1 MPTQQ
6 PLLSRQRNA
15 LLVVLFTLFASAYM
29 LVYSGYMESGDSR
42 VLFNAVA
49 SYYRYGDFSL
59 DLLMSERLPETFDPS
74 APALLVPANV
84 EPLPL
89 LLAQPLYALADR
101 IPGLGLVHTVWVFN
115 VIISALAGCLT
126 YVYALALGARE
137 RTAVVTALAFGLGT
151 IIVPYSK
158 TFFREPLTLL
168 TILLAAYAA
177 ERARASGYRLAWLA
191 AFGLA
196 LAAAL
201 LTRASAA
208 LALPA
213 LLIILLPT
221 SVNPGRKAGGADGE
235 KRGKVTRRRCAAFAA
250 LLSLGIAGV
259 ALLLLAADSVAG
271 GRYDI
276 LARLNADRD
285 YLVTALHSYLVSIGG
300 SVWATSPIALVALA
314 GAWLRWRS
322 RYVWVALLMLVSF
335 AGGYALLSGVH
346 WFGGLSWPP
355 RFLVPVVPFLLLAG
369 IPALERALQS
379 PRRWAFTG
387 LSLLFA
393 YSLWVQ
399 FCAVSLRWSAY
410 GTALPPEAAG
420 LIEWGGGLNRVA
432 YLRWLV
438 IPGLWGAQPL
448 DFAWVRAGLPLWPLA
463 FAGLIIAAA
472 CRLLRIPRHHLPSTE
487 YQVLHTQNPE
497 PTPTLFPYLLLA
509 AWLLLTGLALRALY
523 ETDSLYNAG
532 NPALHAMLTNLERE
546 TTAEDIV
553 LLSNPAYVDFF
564 FNYAKLHDAARPIAL
579 PIHPGD
585 RPSEEQPPLIEAANP
600 DVLVKM
606 QTIPLIYALAA
617 ERERI
622 WLLENFGP
630 ALPWTVR
637 PVERFMAAHYHPLR
651 VLESAPQ
658 VRLIEFITAGQPDP
672 FGGRAPAIP
681 TDLRFGDHI
690 HLLGFDLPAGT
701 HYAPGA
707 ALPVALAWQ
716 TSAPLEADY
725 TVGLFLRTADAQP
738 VTQSDVQPGWGFSP
752 TSGWTPGALVWDAR
766 ALRLPADLAPGSYQL
781 WVKVYRFDADFQPV
795 DLPVA
800 GSGTRDNVIGVLP
813 VQIDVAQS
821 AP

>member
-6 PLLSRQRNA
+6 PFLSRQRIA
-15 LLVVLFTLFASAYM
+15 LLVVLFTLLASAYM

-42 VLFNAVA
+42 VLFNAVT

-74 APALLVPANV
+74 ALALLVPANV

-115 VIISALAGCLT
+115 VIVSALVGCLT

-177 ERARASGYRLAWLA
+177 ERARTSGYALGWLA

-196 LAAAL
+196 LGAAL

-213 LLIILLPT
+213 LLLILLPA
-221 SVNPGRKAGGADGE
+221 GAKLERKAGGADGE
-235 KRGKVTRRRCAAFAA
+235 KLGKVARRRYAA
-250 LLSLGIAGV
+250 LAVLLALGISGV
-259 ALLLLAADSVAG
+259 ALLVLAGDSVAG

-276 LARLNADRD
+276 LARLNADRG
-285 YLVTALHSYLVSIGG
+285 YLITALHSYLISIGG
-300 SVWATSPIALVALA
+300 SVWATSPVALLALA

-355 RFLVPVVPFLLLAG
+355 RFLMPVVPFLLLAG

-379 PRRWAFTG
+379 PRRWAFAG

-410 GTALPPEAAG
+410 GAALPPEAAG
-420 LIEWGGGLNRVA
+420 LLEWGGGLNLVA

-448 DFAWVRAGLPLWPLA
+448 DFAWVRANLPLWPLA
-463 FAGLIIAAA
+463 FAVLIIASLSL
-472 CRLLRIPRHHLPSTE
+472 LLRTLHLPSPNQ
-487 YQVLHTQNPE
+487 YPKPRTQNPE
-497 PTPTLFPYLLLA
+497 LRTPLFPHLLLT

-523 ETDSLYNAG
+523 DTDSLYNAG
-532 NPALHAMLTNLERE
+532 NPALHAMLADLERE
-546 TTAEDIV
+546 TTASDVVI
-553 LLSNPAYVDFF
+553 LSNPAYVDFF
-564 FNYAKLHDAARPIAL
+564 FNYARLRDAARPIAL

-585 RPSEEQPPLIEAANP
+585 RPSEEQPSLIEAANP
-600 DVLVKM
+600 DLLVRM

-617 ERERI
+617 DRERI

-630 ALPWTVR
+630 ALPWAVR
-637 PVERFMAAHYHPLR
+637 PVERFMAAHFHPLR

-658 VRLIEFITAGQPDP
+658 VRLIEFSTASQPDP

-690 HLLGFDLPAGT
+690 YLLGFDLPAGT

-725 TVGLFLRTADAQP
+725 TVGLFLRTAGDQP

-752 TSGWTPGALVWDAR
+752 TGRWTPGALVWDAR
-766 ALRLPADLAPGSYQL
+766 ALHLPADLAPGTYQL

-813 VQIDVAQS
+813 VQIDVAHS